1 MCADHDTRCS
11 EGYASGGEV
20 LPGERSVSG
29 RAAGVAVD
37 AGRSSLDPGVS
48 DDFACTRE
56 RFEALLG
63 WAGSEEATAL
73 EHSEFEERLAS
84 DGRELLRCLF

>member
-1 MCADHDTRCS
+1 
-11 EGYASGGEV
+11 
-20 LPGERSVSG
+20 
-29 RAAGVAVD
+29 
-37 AGRSSLDPGVS
+37 
-48 DDFACTRE
+48 
-56 RFEALLG
+56 LG